1 MGLSTFH
8 FRWRYVVTTLSAASF
23 AILIAAAPARA
34 VNRVTGIDVSYW
46 QGDLDQDAWDTIFD
60 VDGKSFAFI
69 RSSRGG
75 TTGYYDQ
82 SNSDNNPPTNTL
94 SMRYD
99 DPFFVQNITNA
110 TNAGLYAGPYHY
122 GRMDIIEST
131 PWAEGIANNGTDE
144 ANHFIQMAGAWMR
157 PGYLLPVFDFEAG
170 DGIRTDDQMAQ
181 FCIDFSDR

>member
-23 AILIAAAPARA
+23 AILIAAAPAPA

-46 QGDLDQDAWDTIFD
+46 QGDLDQDAWDTIYD

-69 RSSRGG
+69 RASRGG

-94 SMRYD
+94 SMHYD

-144 ANHFIQMAGAWMR
+144 ANHFIQMASTGCG
-157 PGYLLPVFDFEAG
+157 PD
-170 DGIRTDDQMAQ
+170 T
-181 FCIDFSDR
+181 

>member
-1 MGLSTFH
+1 MGPSKFH

-23 AILIAAAPARA
+23 AILIAAAPAPA

-82 SNSDNNPPTNTL
+82 SNSDNVPPTNTL

-110 TNAGLYAGPYHY
+110 TNAGLYAGP
-122 GRMDIIEST
+122 
-131 PWAEGIANNGTDE
+131 
-144 ANHFIQMAGAWMR
+144 
-157 PGYLLPVFDFEAG
+157 
-170 DGIRTDDQMAQ
+170 
-181 FCIDFSDR
+181 